1 MTELSIRTLR
11 ADEIECRVG
20 QCGKSKNGVAWC
32 SMLLYKDARCDQR
45 ILDELFTPFG
55 WQRKHDVVN
64 NQLCCTVSIKDNATG
79 EWIAKQDVGTESN
92 TEAVKGN
99 FSDAFKRACFNW
111 GIGRELYTAP
121 KIFITLKDDEY
132 SVDGGKVK
140 LKPKTTFFVSK
151 IDYDDKRNITELEIL
166 DGNGVVRFPTNGQK
180 TSKKP
185 AVDASQTRESDDSE
199 ISFNE
204 AMEAYIK
211 PALAQAN
218 DEAAVKRVWD
228 SYPDYQKN
236 NDFINVVTERLNQVK

>member
-1 MTELSIRTLR
+1 MANVEIRTLR

-20 QCGKSKNGVAWC
+20 QMGKSKNGVAWC

-45 ILDELFTPFG
+45 ILDELFSPFG
-55 WQRKHDVVN
+55 WQRRHDVVN
-64 NQLCCTVSIKDNATG
+64 GQLCCTVSIKSESG
-79 EWIAKQDVGTESN
+79 EWVEKQDVGVESN

-121 KIFITLKDDEY
+121 KIFITLNDEEY
-132 SVDGGKVK
+132 YEDKGKCK
-140 LKPKTTFFVSK
+140 LSPKVSFFVSK
-151 IDYDDKRNITELEIL
+151 IEYDKAHNITKLEIV
-166 DGNGVVRFPTNGQK
+166 DNKGNVRFPSKGQQ

-185 AVDASQTRESDDSE
+185 VAATTEEQSE
-199 ISFNE
+199 LSFPE

-218 DEAAVKRVWD
+218 DEKAVRVIWD
-228 SYPDYQKN
+228 SYPKYQQN
-236 NDFINVVTERLNQVK
+236 QDFINAVTNRYNEIK